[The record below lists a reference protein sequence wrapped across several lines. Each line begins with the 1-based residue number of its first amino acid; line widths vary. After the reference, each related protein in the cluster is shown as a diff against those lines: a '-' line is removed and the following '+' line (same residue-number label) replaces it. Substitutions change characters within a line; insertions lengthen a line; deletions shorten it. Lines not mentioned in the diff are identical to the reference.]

1 MGLDQFQV
9 WKLLPGFSAHKS
21 VYVVPVL
28 DLIEAMVLTV
38 SFGLNHGLVRPG
50 MTLNGNQGVERTVY
64 ADQRLANDATVC
76 E

>member
-21 VYVVPVL
+21 VYVVPIL

-50 MTLNGNQGVERTVY
+50 MTLKGNQGVERTVY
-64 ADQRLANDATVC
+64 ADQRLASDATVC

>member
-9 WKLLPGFSAHKS
+9 WKLLPGRSAHKR
-21 VYVVPVL
+21 VYVVPIL

-50 MTLNGNQGVERTVY
+50 MTLKGNQGVERPMY
-64 ADQRLANDATVC
+64 ADQRLANNATVR